1 MHRDQNFSTF
11 EHCSKIEEKIIMKLY
26 QNASIFLNDAII
38 HLNKGIDS
46 YSDMLLAIVDIQM
59 SLELAIK
66 VRVAQDHGVT
76 AILQHADAEISA
88 DELAQK
94 YEKNSLRVKEFES
107 LKNFL
112 KSKREYNHILSGEYA
127 Y

>member
-1 MHRDQNFSTF
+1 MHKYQNFSTF

-59 SLELAIK
+59 SLELAKPAKSCQDLK
-66 VRVAQDHGVT
+66 V
-76 AILQHADAEISA
+76 
-88 DELAQK
+88 
-94 YEKNSLRVKEFES
+94 
-107 LKNFL
+107 
-112 KSKREYNHILSGEYA
+112 
-127 Y
+127 